1 MRTERTRT
9 TLPNHLKSGEQPHIP
24 SDIHSKARQG
34 FNQWKQTRAD
44 TGRPL
49 TTELPN
55 PWRKGRKFNNEP
67 K

>member
-9 TLPNHLKSGEQPHIP
+9 TLPNHLKSGELPHIP
-24 SDIHSKARQG
+24 SDIHSKVSRHFQ
-34 FNQWKQTRAD
+34 QWQSAKPRSTD
-44 TGRPL
+44 
-49 TTELPN
+49 LPN